1 MAKRIDLTGQK
12 FNRLT
17 VIQYDHTDAHGRTFW
32 RCRCDCGGEAV
43 VARRDLITGGV
54 KSCGCLQKEVNR
66 EKAQKMRDIRM
77 AKNDLTGKVF
87 GKLTVVARAPGARWL
102 CRCEC
107 GNEVV
112 LQNGLLTSGRVKACG
127 CSPRGR
133 KKLDLTGQRFG
144 MLTVLRRNA
153 AETSAM
159 GQGVYDCL
167 CDCGREKT
175 VAGYNL
181 RSGAVTSCG
190 CQRGRPPKDR
200 TVVKFARD
208 HGCSVCA
215 DNKSCDMT
223 SCKYEKELIK

>member
-1 MAKRIDLTGQK
+1 MAKRIDMTGQK

-17 VIQYDHTDAHGRTFW
+17 AIRYDHSDSHGRTFW
-32 RCRCDCGGEAV
+32 LCKCDCGGETT
-43 VARRDLITGGV
+43 VARRDLIDGKV
-54 KSCGCLQKEVNR
+54 KSCGCLREEVNR
-66 EKAQKMRDIRM
+66 EKAQRMRDIKM

-87 GKLTVVARAPGARWL
+87 GKLTVISREPGARWR

-112 LQNGLLTSGRVKACG
+112 LQNGLLTSNRVKSCG
-127 CSPRGR
+127 CSQKGR

-144 MLTVLRRNA
+144 MLTVLRRNE
-153 AETSAM
+153 AESSAM
-159 GQGVYDCL
+159 RQGVYDCL

-175 VAGYNL
+175 IAGYNL
-181 RSGAVTSCG
+181 RSGAVISCG
-190 CQRGRPPKDR
+190 CQRGRPQIDW

-215 DNKSCDMT
+215 DKKDCDMT